1 MVNLQPSI
9 FVSYAHED
17 ADLAHAFAAALER
30 EGARVWLDQGE
41 LLIGDSLIERISE
54 AIAEF
59 DFVAALVSTAS
70 VVSNWCRKEIAL
82 AMSKELRRG
91 ARRVTVLPLRVG
103 DVAMPASLSDVK
115 WLQLDSDAL
124 PLCAVQVVK
133 DASRHLAAATA
144 PTAPLTAGAV
154 RRSSRDWTG
163 PARVASDDE
172 PVQIVAV
179 DTERIGRP
187 RNDGTRG
194 SGLYRVPLL
203 LSRVPPA
210 VWSASFADA
219 WNSPPAWTSMH
230 RPGIASV
237 QGDRIV
243 LDGTTI
249 DELERYHLKTLKLV
263 VRQLNERTGQ
273 YLRTERERVEAAQQA
288 AAEHDRQVRETAQRL
303 RFDED
308 E

>member
-1 MVNLQPSI
+1 
-9 FVSYAHED
+9 
-17 ADLAHAFAAALER
+17 
-30 EGARVWLDQGE
+30 
-41 LLIGDSLIERISE
+41 
-54 AIAEF
+54 
-59 DFVAALVSTAS
+59 
-70 VVSNWCRKEIAL
+70 
-82 AMSKELRRG
+82 MSKELRRG
-91 ARRVTVLPLRVG
+91 TRRVTVLPLRVG

-115 WLQLDSDAL
+115 WLQLHSDAL

-133 DASRHLAAATA
+133 DASRHLVAATA
-144 PTAPLTAGAV
+144 PTAPLAAGAV
-154 RRSSRDWTG
+154 RRSSRGWTG
-163 PARVASDDE
+163 PARVASDEE

-203 LSRVPPA
+203 LSRVPLA

-237 QGDRIV
+237 HGDRIV

>member
-1 MVNLQPSI
+1 
-9 FVSYAHED
+9 
-17 ADLAHAFAAALER
+17 
-30 EGARVWLDQGE
+30 
-41 LLIGDSLIERISE
+41 
-54 AIAEF
+54 
-59 DFVAALVSTAS
+59 
-70 VVSNWCRKEIAL
+70 
-82 AMSKELRRG
+82 MSKKKLRRG

-144 PTAPLTAGAV
+144 PTAPLAAGAV

-210 VWSASFADA
+210 VGRLASLTLGTRRQRGRRCTGRASRRCRVTGSCWMA
-219 WNSPPAWTSMH
+219 RPSTS
-230 RPGIASV
+230 
-237 QGDRIV
+237 
-243 LDGTTI
+243 
-249 DELERYHLKTLKLV
+249 
-263 VRQLNERTGQ
+263 
-273 YLRTERERVEAAQQA
+273 
-288 AAEHDRQVRETAQRL
+288 
-303 RFDED
+303 
-308 E
+308 

>member
-1 MVNLQPSI
+1 MTDPQPSI

-17 ADLAHAFAAALER
+17 AGLAHAFATALEA

-70 VVSNWCRKEIAL
+70 VESNWCRKEIAL
-82 AMSKELRRG
+82 AMSKQLRRG

-103 DVAMPASLSDVK
+103 HVTMPASLTDVK
-115 WLQLDSDAL
+115 WLQLDPQAL
-124 PLCAVQVVK
+124 AQCAAQVAT
-133 DASRHLAAATA
+133 DASRHLAAAA
-144 PTAPLTAGAV
+144 PPAATL
-154 RRSSRDWTG
+154 RSSPGWTG
-163 PARVASDDE
+163 PPRAASDDE
-172 PVQIVAV
+172 PVRIVGV

-194 SGLYRVPLL
+194 SALYRIPLL
-203 LSRVPPA
+203 LNRVPAA

-219 WNSPPAWTSMH
+219 WDVPPAWTTMH

-243 LDGTTI
+243 LEGTTI

-263 VRQLNERTGQ
+263 VRQLNERTSQ
-273 YLRTERERVEAAQQA
+273 YLRDQREADKAADQA
-288 AAEHDRQVRETAQRL
+288 TAEHDRQVRETAYRL
-303 RFDED
+303 SFEDDE
-308 E
+308 